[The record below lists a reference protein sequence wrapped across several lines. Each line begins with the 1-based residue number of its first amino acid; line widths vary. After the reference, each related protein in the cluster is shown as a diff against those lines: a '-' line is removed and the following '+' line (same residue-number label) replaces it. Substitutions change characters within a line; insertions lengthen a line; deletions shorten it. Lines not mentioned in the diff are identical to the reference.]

1 MQNEKNK
8 FLKDFLLEIDFII
21 EADLIL
27 GCNYLE
33 KEKSNMT
40 RGILVLNQ
48 LLFYIRKQIY
58 FAYVLRGLIHE
69 LHLHLEIFL
78 FLVIP
83 EK

>member
-48 LLFYIRKQIY
+48 LLFYIRK
-58 FAYVLRGLIHE
+58 
-69 LHLHLEIFL
+69 
-78 FLVIP
+78 
-83 EK
+83 